1 MSGQRQKIQLTL
13 AFPEE
18 ERGEA
23 SRASGDRVEPCVV
36 SDDTQDPVKLDSLME
51 AVLERTNLKRALHK
65 IQSNRGSRTPGV
77 DGMPVRKLAAYLRKH
92 WPKIKADLES
102 GSYQPFPVKHV
113 EIPKSGGPHGGFIR
127 RGSFRS
133 AERSKH
139 EGKRHNRP
147 PSAVRKLGISTA
159 LDRFM
164 QQAVLQVLQPIFDPT
179 FSDGH
184 RPKVGRLRLPSRTE
198 CSSGGDQS
206 SELSER
212 RLSLGRGPPRAD
224 CSARQRMVVRR

>member
-23 SRASGDRVEPCVV
+23 SRTSGDRVEPCAV

-51 AVLERTNLKRALHK
+51 AVLERTNLTRALHK

-77 DGMPVRKLAAYLRKH
+77 DGMPVRKLTAYLRKH
-92 WPKIKADLES
+92 WPKIKVDLES
-102 GSYQPFPVKHV
+102 GSYQPFPVKRV
-113 EIPKSGGPHGGFIR
+113 EIPKPGGG
-127 RGSFRS
+127 
-133 AERSKH
+133 
-139 EGKRHNRP
+139 
-147 PSAVRKLGISTA
+147 VRKLGIPTA
-159 LDRFM
+159 LDRFI

-206 SELSER
+206 SELSE
-212 RLSLGRGPPRAD
+212 
-224 CSARQRMVVRR
+224 